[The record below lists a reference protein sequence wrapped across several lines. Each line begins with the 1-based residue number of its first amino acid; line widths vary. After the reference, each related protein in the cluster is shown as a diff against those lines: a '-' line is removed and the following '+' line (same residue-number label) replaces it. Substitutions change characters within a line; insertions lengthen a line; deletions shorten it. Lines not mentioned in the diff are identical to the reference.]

1 MSPAERAALLRHG
14 VRYEVIQH
22 LEAAG
27 YDTLEKISKATEQ
40 TLAALPGIGTL
51 GAQQVQAGLASLR
64 EHELSRTRS
73 AQG

>member
-14 VRYEVIQH
+14 VRYGTIQH

-27 YDTLEKISKATEQ
+27 YDTLATIAKATEQ

-51 GAQQVQAGLASLR
+51 GAQQVLCGLGSLMDA
-64 EHELSRTRS
+64 ELARTRS